1 MAHAVSDEIRDIL
14 LIAAF
19 FFFFFLSVFRK
30 GELLLDER

>member
-19 FFFFFLSVFRK
+19 FFFFLLSVFRK